1 MSLFLGSLKHVSS
14 KLGYISDTETSTA
27 KKTAYYR
34 DSSGRAR
41 VQLKVKL
48 EIPEDGAKSAESLL
62 KSGCIATIPRD
73 VSTTSEDELFED
85 ASFTFECKMSS
96 FNSSRA
102 NSWALEGVS
111 IVQSVVERTTGANK
125 VSAIVF
131 DVEVAVRGSGLICR
145 DDSGSESLE
154 EGELELCAVLRQKK
168 KRQVEVDYIKGKSDA
183 ITAGLLGL
191 ELGGGAVSP
200 AAISKS
206 LMGTCSESPVAP
218 RREFR
223 YGVVVNKTSP
233 VRVLTTLIPPLNLT
247 VREVSGARSAT
258 GSTLVEITVE
268 HASIWHKENAVV
280 TGVSFHPGQSR
291 LWKQSADETTFSP
304 DGKSM
309 QGGELGVIDMS
320 RRVRWGF
327 SPGSAP
333 ELPMLL
339 RPHEAFSTVIQIDA
353 GEDVRSRAFL
363 SPISVNAIMGAS
375 SDKDRR
381 DLSNGGE
388 PVLVTTD
395 IRWTSSRVGIENSD
409 AFRVDMALR
418 GGLEDTVCRVGA
430 PVVVSLRVLNLSLE
444 PRDLMLLMAKD
455 GEGRN
460 AIRWERPS
468 RGKRRAD
475 KENRDDSV
483 SSNPVPSVKESSRFN
498 TAVVSEVNGYTFG
511 VWGLSGDEDGTT
523 RHHRDHNLLAVDAA
537 LLLGEV
543 KGQHSIEAELR
554 FVPLTEGTLDVPNLK
569 LYDKRGMKW
578 YNCVHTL
585 KIVAASKEEI
595 QQ

>member
-1 MSLFLGSLKHVSS
+1 MSFLGSLKHVSS

-41 VQLKVKL
+41 VHLKVKL
-48 EIPEDGAKSAESLL
+48 EIPEEGAKSAESLL

-73 VSTTSEDELFED
+73 VSGEDDEIRETIEDELFED
-85 ASFTFECKMSS
+85 ATFTFECKMSS
-96 FNSSRA
+96 CDSSKA
-102 NSWALEGVS
+102 KPWALEGVS
-111 IVQSVVERTTGANK
+111 ILESDVERTAGTNK

-131 DVEVAVRGSGLICR
+131 GLEVAVRGRGLNR
-145 DDSGSESLE
+145 DGSGSESLE
-154 EGELELCAVLRQKK
+154 EGELELRAVLRQKK
-168 KRQVEVDYIKGKSDA
+168 KKRQVENDYIKEKRDVVS
-183 ITAGLLGL
+183 AGLLGL

-200 AAISKS
+200 DVISKS
-206 LMGTCSESPVAP
+206 LMGTCSDPPFAP
-218 RREFR
+218 RGEFR
-223 YGVVVNKTSP
+223 YGVVVNKTPP
-233 VRVLTTLIPPLNLT
+233 VRVFTTLIPPLHLS

-268 HASIWHKENAVV
+268 HASIWHKENVVV

-291 LWKQSADETTFSP
+291 LWKQSADDPALSL

-333 ELPMLL
+333 ELPMRL

-363 SPISVNAIMGAS
+363 SPISVNATVGAS
-375 SDKDRR
+375 SDWDRR
-381 DLSNGGE
+381 DRANGGE

-395 IRWTSSRVGIENSD
+395 TRWTSSRVGIENSD

-418 GGLEDTVCRVGA
+418 GGLEDAVCRVGA

-444 PRDLMLLMAKD
+444 PRDLMLLM
-455 GEGRN
+455 
-460 AIRWERPS
+460 
-468 RGKRRAD
+468 
-475 KENRDDSV
+475 V
-483 SSNPVPSVKESSRFN
+483 
-498 TAVVSEVNGYTFG
+498 
-511 VWGLSGDEDGTT
+511 GLT
-523 RHHRDHNLLAVDAA
+523 N
-537 LLLGEV
+537 
-543 KGQHSIEAELR
+543 
-554 FVPLTEGTLDVPNLK
+554 
-569 LYDKRGMKW
+569 
-578 YNCVHTL
+578 
-585 KIVAASKEEI
+585 
-595 QQ
+595 